1 MARTIKLDFDVSVTG
16 AQQATSKFKDLNE
29 SITDSSRGLKDFTTG
44 IKTLDFE
51 AIASGADEAAKSMG
65 SLSSSLRGAAALT
78 NPYIAGAAAIAT
90 VLGGWAVAQYKVAEG
105 SVKLAKEL
113 KNLQREFGV
122 TEAQAAQLMRTT
134 KALAEGFG
142 QDVEKVGESV
152 MALVN
157 SAGAAIEEATGAV
170 EKWGV
175 ILSKAN
181 FEKFTDSLN
190 EFSGGMRDV
199 GFSVE
204 QTADVLGVLA
214 NNSQDTGRFLGAMF
228 EAFNRLRE
236 PSETLNAQL
245 IRFGLGDVSQALRSG
260 AITGKD
266 AFDRV
271 SKAIIEAKKNGEDTS
286 VIMAE
291 LGDTFSEMGSKSLEF
306 YNQAV
311 SGSNRLSRAQ
321 RDLLAASK
329 ELADAQTM
337 RALKGKENIDI
348 MQQEEAATL
357 RLMAAWENFLTAFEN
372 SSFFKNITSFFTNI
386 REGAAGL
393 LNSVSKD
400 IERRGIIEKNKE
412 ARKEYE
418 AYINLVNRG
427 QLTKNEAEDMSAAWW
442 AKWGKKLPKTGDK
455 KEETKKGGGKTSSV
469 GESPTQSPVILEAS
483 ALQEAES
490 RLRKHL
496 VTVQGLI
503 EIASTEAKIT
513 KEEAALQSI
522 QAEQKH
528 HEEVVALATKLQG
541 TTAVIDGET
550 VKYKKLTTEE
560 LRDIEVKREEFR
572 VKIRVAELEKEIAH
586 QKHLLRIFET
596 NQAKKLE
603 ALKGLLAK
611 EQHLLDMRYE
621 AGEISFYKHMMESQ
635 KLRTDAIHLEI
646 EAEKIRHS
654 EAMAS
659 QTATQQEKEESQA
672 EHNRKMGALYEKLA
686 QQERENQAERQR
698 KIIEL
703 KKEYLKILEELQ
715 DRQMQ
720 ITASG
725 SGLFMGGIFDNA
737 VQATKDLYRLKKE
750 VVSLQ
755 EEIQKLQIAL
765 EDAIKVKDGEMANAI
780 AANLNIKKAMLN
792 QVIKEIIT
800 TRITTV
806 IESMRVAVKE
816 IFNLIDEAMQTE
828 IDMLDRQLEKRKE
841 ILSTMQEQYNT
852 EEARLKTML
861 EIDAIR
867 AEDRQRELDDL
878 GQNIPEA
885 QKAALEQEK
894 EKERERSEMRANAIK
909 LNIAQEKQRLKEVE
923 GSTRILENRK
933 LEMQEKQF
941 ETKRVADIADA
952 VMNGLTGQVK
962 LWANPGFPLAIP
974 LSAIL
979 AGVTIASVAKIA
991 SQKNPYT
998 QRFAKGTLNVTGGEY
1013 GKDSVPALLMPGES
1027 VIPTET
1033 NNLYKD
1039 TIRAVYTRRIPHK
1052 VLNKI
1057 VNDYVNNSNSG
1068 TVFAV
1073 KGDNT
1078 DIVEAIKNKPV
1089 SVVKIDE
1096 DGFRD
1101 YIIKTNDDYN
1111 VLRKK
1116 LGL

>member
-1 MARTIKLDFDVSVTG
+1 
-16 AQQATSKFKDLNE
+16 
-29 SITDSSRGLKDFTTG
+29 
-44 IKTLDFE
+44 
-51 AIASGADEAAKSMG
+51 
-65 SLSSSLRGAAALT
+65 
-78 NPYIAGAAAIAT
+78 
-90 VLGGWAVAQYKVAEG
+90 
-105 SVKLAKEL
+105 
-113 KNLQREFGV
+113 
-122 TEAQAAQLMRTT
+122 
-134 KALAEGFG
+134 
-142 QDVEKVGESV
+142 
-152 MALVN
+152 
-157 SAGAAIEEATGAV
+157 
-170 EKWGV
+170 
-175 ILSKAN
+175 
-181 FEKFTDSLN
+181 
-190 EFSGGMRDV
+190 
-199 GFSVE
+199 
-204 QTADVLGVLA
+204 
-214 NNSQDTGRFLGAMF
+214 
-228 EAFNRLRE
+228 
-236 PSETLNAQL
+236 
-245 IRFGLGDVSQALRSG
+245 
-260 AITGKD
+260 
-266 AFDRV
+266 
-271 SKAIIEAKKNGEDTS
+271 
-286 VIMAE
+286 
-291 LGDTFSEMGSKSLEF
+291 
-306 YNQAV
+306 
-311 SGSNRLSRAQ
+311 
-321 RDLLAASK
+321 
-329 ELADAQTM
+329 M
-337 RALKGKENIDI
+337 RAMRGKENVEA

-357 RLMAAWENFLTAFEN
+357 RLMAAWEKFLTAFEN
-372 SSFFKNITSFFTNI
+372 SAFFKNITNFFTSI
-386 REGAAGL
+386 KEGAAGL
-393 LNSVSKD
+393 LNNVSKEL
-400 IERRGIIEKNKE
+400 ERRNITSTNKQAE
-412 ARKEYE
+412 KEYDT
-418 AYINLVNRG
+418 YINLVNRG
-427 QLTKNEAEDMSAAWW
+427 KLTKTEAEKMSADWW
-442 AKWGKKLPKTGDK
+442 AKWGKKPPKVEDK
-455 KEETKKGGGKTSSV
+455 KEEENKNKGGGKTSSV
-469 GESPTQSPVILEAS
+469 GESPTQSPVIPEAS

-522 QAEQKH
+522 QAEQRH
-528 HEEVVALATKLQG
+528 YEEVVTLAIKLQG

-572 VKIRVAELEKEIAH
+572 VKIRIAELQKEIAH
-586 QKHLLRIFET
+586 QKHLLRIFEI
-596 NQAKKLE
+596 NQEKKLE
-603 ALKGLLAK
+603 MLKGLLAK

-672 EHNRKMGALYEKLA
+672 EHNRKMEALYQKLA
-686 QQERENQAERQR
+686 QQERENEAERQR

-737 VQATKDLYRLKKE
+737 VQATKDLYHLKKE

-755 EEIQKLQIAL
+755 EEIQKLQVAY
-765 EDAIKVKDGEMANAI
+765 EDAVKAKDGEMAEAI
-780 AANLNIKKAMLN
+780 AANMNIKKAMLN
-792 QVIKEIIT
+792 QVFKEIIA
-800 TRITTV
+800 TRVTTV

-816 IFNLIDEAMQTE
+816 IFNLINEAMQSE

-894 EKERERSEMRANAIK
+894 EKEKERSEMRANAIK

-1073 KGDNT
+1073 RGDNT
-1078 DIVEAIKNKPV
+1078 DIVEAINNKPV

-1096 DGFRD
+1096 YGFRD